1 MTEQNKAQK
10 QKKNTTWIYWV
21 ALAVLLILL
30 IIAGVFWQRE
40 RTEVES
46 LVAEKEQIR
55 SDLQSELDT
64 LLTEHAQVKRD
75 YGVLADSLVSQD
87 SIIQANAKE
96 IKQLLNYKWEYFQ
109 IKKKLDR
116 LRVVAQGY
124 VYQLDSL
131 YTVNQELREENIRIR
146 ENYQTERQRNIG
158 LTREK
163 EELTERVTEAAV
175 LRAYNIQ
182 STGIRQRGSRTT
194 ETDKARRTDA
204 IQVCFTIGENPLIP
218 NGKKNIYLRIARPD
232 NVILIY
238 DETDEYTFTHEGN
251 KLQYSLRHE
260 IDYSGA
266 AQDVCV
272 FWNKR
277 NADEKTMDGQ
287 YTVSIYSDDA
297 LIGSGAFELR

>member
-1 MTEQNKAQK
+1 MTEQNKERK
-10 QKKNTTWIYWV
+10 QKKNTTWIYWI

-55 SDLQSELDT
+55 SDLQSELDA

-75 YGVLADSLVSQD
+75 YGILADSLVSQD

-158 LTREK
+158 LTQEK
-163 EELTERVTEAAV
+163 EELKERVTEAAV

-182 STGIRQRGSRTT
+182 STGIRQRGSRIT

-218 NGKKNIYLRIARPD
+218 VGKKNIYLRIARPD

-238 DETDEYTFTHEGN
+238 DETDEYTFMHEGN
-251 KLQYSLRHE
+251 KLQYSLKHE
-260 IDYSGA
+260 IDYSGT

-277 NADEKTMDGQ
+277 NTDEKTMDGQ

-297 LIGSGAFELR
+297 LIGTGAFELR